1 MAGTQID
8 GIALGCI
15 AAGGVLAYAGIR
27 GKSVPSLLTGFIQ
40 GKSPASATAADQ
52 ITQSTSSSSGSS
64 SSSSGSGGTG
74 VDAGSNEAT
83 LKATAATFGWTGAQ
97 WTALNNI
104 EMAEAGYDLTAT
116 NPSSGAYGMAQFI
129 DGPSEYAEYGG
140 NSTTAAG
147 QSVAMC
153 NYIKQRYGT
162 PVVAWAFHL
171 ANGYY

>member
-1 MAGTQID
+1 
-8 GIALGCI
+8 
-15 AAGGVLAYAGIR
+15 
-27 GKSVPSLLTGFIQ
+27 
-40 GKSPASATAADQ
+40 
-52 ITQSTSSSSGSS
+52 
-64 SSSSGSGGTG
+64 
-74 VDAGSNEAT
+74 
-83 LKATAATFGWTGAQ
+83 
-97 WTALNNI
+97 
-104 EMAEAGYDLTAT
+104 
-116 NPSSGAYGMAQFI
+116 MAQFI